1 MSVST
6 SQLKIGAT
14 RKSIVDKLTQQ
25 SAGLQDT
32 PWYQTAGKIAL
43 PILAT
48 MALPGIGTALASAY
62 AGTGGIMGAIGGIGG
77 ALASTTGAGG
87 VMATAKGL
95 GAKSIANYLATRG
108 TKGALGMFDKRSEQD
123 INLKGMGALA
133 QALGGES
140 VSKLRSDYKAS
151 KKETS
156 DMDIAG
162 SIMSAYVHQGGFDAL
177 QEAAKV
183 GFPSSP
189 APASIKMAISDI
201 PQKGI
206 LAGDLTGK
214 KSVADLLGTK
224 QTPMAKLLE
233 GKIPLKD
240 AISKATPTVD
250 IGGSDLVT
258 GITSGSAMSP
268 LQANIAMPKTAS
280 SPIVNQ
286 IMDKNALEGFA
297 GQQESIM
304 DRLGQLSRAGTP
316 SPQNISPLMDP
327 EMQGMPGSFGN
338 VGAPVKSW
346 VDELFSS
353 FESGASYKAPSPP
366 YYSGPG
372 GK

>member
-1 MSVST
+1 MAVST

-77 ALASTTGAGG
+77 ALASTGGGLGIGA
-87 VMATAKGL
+87 TTKGL
-95 GAKSIANYLATRG
+95 TTKAIANYLTTKG
-108 TKGALGMFDKRSEQD
+108 TKGALDMFDKRSEQD

-140 VSKLRSDYKAS
+140 VSKLRRDYRAS
-151 KKETS
+151 KKES
-156 DMDIAG
+156 GDMDIAG
-162 SIMSAYVHQGGFDAL
+162 SIMSAYVQQGGFDAL
-177 QEAAKV
+177 KKAAEV

-189 APASIKMAISDI
+189 APASIKMGIPSASGVSSKLGGQQSISEMMGGQNS
-201 PQKGI
+201 P
-206 LAGDLTGK
+206 LAQ
-214 KSVADLLGTK
+214 LGS
-224 QTPMAKLLE
+224 

-240 AISKATPTVD
+240 AISEATPSASF
-250 IGGSDLVT
+250 GSSDLYKGT
-258 GITSGSAMSP
+258 TAGSSIRSSI
-268 LQANIAMPKTAS
+268 LPKTAS

-286 IMDKNALEGFA
+286 MMDKNALEGFV

-304 DRLGQLSRAGTP
+304 NRLGQLSRVGSP

-338 VGAPVKSW
+338 LGGQGQSW

-353 FESGASYKAPSPP
+353 FKSGASYKAPSTP

-372 GK
+372 GQ